1 MQKKKM
7 EFETYAHSFQV
18 FPRLGLERISALME
32 CLGHPEK
39 DCRCIHVAGTNG
51 KGSVCFALSSVLS
64 EAGEKVGLYTSPNLV
79 RVNERIRVN
88 GAPISDED
96 LAGIIGEVQVA
107 CEAVLAK
114 TGETPTPFE
123 IWTASA
129 FLYFARQRCTLVVL
143 ETGLGGRYDATNV
156 ITENELS
163 ILTRIDFDHTQHLGN
178 TLSEIASN
186 KCGILKARQAHKTV
200 LSAPQDREAA
210 EEICRQANAI
220 GLTPLFVHPPKAHGF
235 SDLYE
240 MVDYPELGEIKLP
253 FAGMHQ
259 IENMTLVIEAA
270 KLLGISPKQIKEG
283 LAKAKHPGRMQVL
296 SAEPLL
302 LYDGGHNPG
311 GITALVQS
319 LIRYKKD
326 VTFTVIFAAMADKDI
341 MPSLSLLAPI
351 TKKMLC
357 TTVQNNPRA
366 MTADA
371 LTALAQKAG
380 ITAESVPTLDK
391 AIQKAKTTPTL
402 ICGSLYLY
410 SDLPLSLQIV

>member
-1 MQKKKM
+1 MQKKKT

-64 EAGEKVGLYTSPNLV
+64 EAGEEVGLYTSPNLV

-96 LAGIIGEVQVA
+96 LAKIIGEVQVA

-129 FLYFARQRCTLVVL
+129 FLYFARQRCTFVVL

-156 ITENELS
+156 IDENELS

-186 KCGILKARQAHKTV
+186 KCGIIKARQAHKTV

-210 EEICRQANAI
+210 EEICRRAHSLGIAPI
-220 GLTPLFVHPPKAHGF
+220 FVQPREAHRF

-240 MVDYPELGEIKLP
+240 VVEYPELGEVKLP
-253 FAGMHQ
+253 FAGVHQ

-270 KLLGISPKQIKEG
+270 KQLGISPKHIKDG
-283 LAKAKHPGRMQVL
+283 LANAKHPGRMQVL
-296 SAEPLL
+296 SSEPLL

-319 LIRYKKD
+319 LVRYKKD
-326 VTFTVIFAAMADKDI
+326 TKFTVIFAAMADKDI
-341 MPSLSLLAPI
+341 MPSLALLAPI

-371 LTALAQKAG
+371 LTELAKKAG
-380 ITAESVPTLDK
+380 IAAESVPTLDK
-391 AIQKAKTTPTL
+391 AIQKAKATPTL

-410 SDLPLSLQIV
+410 SDLPTSLQMV